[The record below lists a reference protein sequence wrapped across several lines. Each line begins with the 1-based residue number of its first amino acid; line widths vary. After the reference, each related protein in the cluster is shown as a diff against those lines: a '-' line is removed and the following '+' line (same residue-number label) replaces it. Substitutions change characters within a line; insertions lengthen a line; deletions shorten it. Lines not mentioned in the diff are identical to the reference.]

1 MTANSADDGTLGTPI
16 TELDALRDRH
26 EVPHSVETEVVD
38 GDLVET
44 IERLENLAVVGV
56 TNDRGA
62 VLLLRVTEDCELKP
76 PTPSVAPDEDYAA
89 TARDWV
95 ESQAGF
101 PITLE
106 AVEGCGST
114 RPNSGTGHGRRAAR
128 SSSSAPSR
136 RTTPPTARSPTP
148 REAPRRKPP
157 GTTSSRTRP
166 SNHRVPTGF
175 SSKQPGAETD
185 IRARR

>member
-106 AVEGCGST
+106 AVEGLWEYKAQLGDGT
-114 RPNSGTGHGRRAAR
+114 RSASRSFVVFSAVPADDAPDSALADPAGGAAAEAAWYDEFPN
-128 SSSSAPSR
+128 
-136 RTTPPTARSPTP
+136 
-148 REAPRRKPP
+148 EAVKPP
-157 GTTSSRTRP
+157 GTDR
-166 SNHRVPTGF
+166 F
-175 SSKQPGAETD
+175 FE
-185 IRARR
+185 